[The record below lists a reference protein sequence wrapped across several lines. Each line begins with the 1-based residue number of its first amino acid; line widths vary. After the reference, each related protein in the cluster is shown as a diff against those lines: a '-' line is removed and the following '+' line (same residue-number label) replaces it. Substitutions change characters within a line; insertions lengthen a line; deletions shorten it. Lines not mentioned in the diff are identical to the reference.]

1 MKKTMIVAALLAG
14 ALSVYSQGQL
24 EFSDYATTSGFG
36 IVIFGPQSF
45 PNSPVQVSFNG
56 YSNLEEQGNPTLAAY
71 PQEGPLAPGTTVY
84 ASANPLAGSG
94 YDVQALIAAGANQP
108 LSALSLTGPVETGF
122 YSGGNAGLFLA
133 SIGETTGVPAGPA
146 TVAIAAWVN
155 NGVNGAATTLGQAQA
170 DGYAWG
176 ISSLGNVN
184 LTAAP
189 NMPAE
194 FPAAVTSF
202 SLTFIP
208 EPGTI
213 ALGVIGAS
221 AFLMRLRRPAQD
233 R

>member
-14 ALSVYSQGQL
+14 AVSVYSQGQL
-24 EFSDYATTSGFG
+24 EFNDYGTTSGWG
-36 IVIFGPQSF
+36 IVIFGQQSVA
-45 PNSPVQVSFNG
+45 NSTVPVTFNG
-56 YSNLEEQGNPTLAAY
+56 ITVNEEQGNPTLAAY

-94 YDVQALIAAGANQP
+94 YDVQALVAAGSSQP
-108 LSALSLTGPVETGF
+108 LSALALTGPVETGF
-122 YSGGNAGLFLA
+122 YTGGDAGLWLA

-176 ISSLGNVN
+176 ISALGNVT
-184 LTAAP
+184 LAPAP
-189 NMPAE
+189 NIPVE

-202 SLTFIP
+202 SLGVVP
-208 EPGTI
+208 EPSTI

-221 AFLMRLRRPAQD
+221 AFLLRLRRK
-233 R
+233 